1 MSTDALFPQAAY
13 IQEPNRICFD
23 YAVFKMFAQPSHY
36 DAFTAH
42 IFDLMRQ
49 CIEQHGGFEF
59 HLNLKKF
66 SITAAQRYSEMIRI
80 FCKQCLQSETEY
92 SKLLIK
98 MYIYNPP
105 KILGSISALF
115 VSFVDEHVKSKI
127 VFA

>member
-1 MSTDALFPQAAY
+1 MSIIDLFHQAVY

-23 YAVFKMFAQPSHY
+23 YAVFKTFAQPPQY
-36 DAFTAH
+36 DAFTAY
-42 IFDLMRQ
+42 IIELMRQ
-49 CIEQHGGFEF
+49 CIETHGGFEM
-59 HLNLKKF
+59 HLNLSKF
-66 SITAAQRYSEMIRI
+66 SVTAAQRYSEMIRV

-98 MYIYNPP
+98 LYIYNPP

-115 VSFVDEHVKSKI
+115 VSFVDDNVKSKI